1 MTEYRILCRIFAVM
15 LYNEFISED
24 ISMKY
29 RDLRISFNLADI
41 TFTILSIS
49 EETILTP
56 FPGHSHSKNSYELH
70 YIKKGNGTLIADGVS
85 YNLKPGTFY
94 VTGPE
99 VFHEQISDTDAPMVE
114 YGIYLQTAS
123 AQAIK
128 KDNPMA
134 AFMNTPFFIGDADRF
149 AGSLEDIME
158 RIFKELTDKPYGYE
172 LMTAALLEQY
182 LLTVTRLYGKKA
194 PKTSESPLNSPADMT
209 YLTIE
214 EAFLYDYKDLT
225 LSKLAERVNLGP
237 RQTERLLNKHY
248 SMTFSQKK
256 AEARMSAAL
265 LLLKGTQKSIGEISE
280 ELGFSSPEHF
290 TNAFKKYFHKTPGA
304 YRKAPKGDSL

>member
-1 MTEYRILCRIFAVM
+1 
-15 LYNEFISED
+15 
-24 ISMKY
+24 MKY
-29 RDLRISFNLADI
+29 RDLRISFELSNI
-41 TFTILSIS
+41 EFTILSIS

-70 YIKKGNGTLIADGVS
+70 YIKSGSGTLIADNVT
-85 YNLKPGTFY
+85 YRIEPRTFY

-99 VFHEQISDTDAPMVE
+99 VFHEQISDQDAPMVE
-114 YGIYLQTAS
+114 YGIYLQTDAL
-123 AQAIK
+123 QAIHR
-128 KDNPMA
+128 DNPMR
-134 AFMNTPFFIGDADRF
+134 AFLDTPFFICDSKDASQD
-149 AGSLEDIME
+149 LERIME
-158 RIFKELTDKPYGYE
+158 RIFTELKRKSFGHE
-172 LMTAALLEQY
+172 LMLKALVQEFLV
-182 LLTVTRLYGKKA
+182 TVTRLYGKSA
-194 PKTSESPLNSPADMT
+194 PKADKTSQNSPADMT

-225 LSKLAERVNLGP
+225 LSELAKRVNLGP

-248 SMTFSQKK
+248 NMTFSQKK

-290 TNAFKKYFHKTPGA
+290 TNAFKKYFHKTPA
-304 YRKAPKGDSL
+304 AFRKAP

>member
-1 MTEYRILCRIFAVM
+1 
-15 LYNEFISED
+15 
-24 ISMKY
+24 MKY
-29 RDLRISFNLADI
+29 RDLRISFELSGI

-56 FPGHSHSKNSYELH
+56 FPGHSHSKNSFELH
-70 YIKKGNGTLIADGVS
+70 YVKRGRGTLIADGVT
-85 YNLKPGTFY
+85 YQLEKGTFY

-99 VFHEQISDTDAPMVE
+99 VVHEQISNQDEPMVE
-114 YGIYLQTAS
+114 YGIYLQTS
-123 AQAIK
+123 YAQAWK
-128 KDNPMA
+128 KENPMA
-134 AFMNTPFFIGDADRF
+134 AFVNTPFYIGDAKEL
-149 AGSLEDIME
+149 AANLEEIME
-158 RIFKELTDKPYGYE
+158 RIFKELTDKAYGHE
-172 LMTAALLEQY
+172 LMVAALLEQY
-182 LLTVTRLYGKKA
+182 LLTVTRLYGKKP
-194 PKTSESPLNSPADMT
+194 PKVSDTPKNSPADMT

-225 LSKLAERVNLGP
+225 LSALAERVNLGP

-248 SMTFSQKK
+248 NMTFSQKK

-304 YRKAPKGDSL
+304 YRKAP

>member
-1 MTEYRILCRIFAVM
+1 
-15 LYNEFISED
+15 
-24 ISMKY
+24 MKY
-29 RDLRISFNLADI
+29 RDLRISFELSGI
-41 TFTILSIS
+41 TFTVLSIS
-49 EETILTP
+49 EETIMTP
-56 FPGHSHSKNSYELH
+56 FPSHSHSKNSFELH
-70 YIKKGNGTLIADGVS
+70 YIKKGSGTLIVDGRNYRIS
-85 YNLKPGTFY
+85 PKTFY
-94 VTGPE
+94 ITGPE
-99 VFHEQISDTDAPMVE
+99 VFHEQISDTGAPMVE
-114 YGIYLQTAS
+114 YGIYLQTSA
-123 AQAIK
+123 AQAVK

-134 AFMNTPFFIGDADRF
+134 AFMNTPFFISDTKDLSSSF
-149 AGSLEDIME
+149 EEIME
-158 RIFKELTDKPYGYE
+158 RIFKELNDKSYGYE

-194 PKTSESPLNSPADMT
+194 PKVTSTPKNSPADMT

-225 LSKLAERVNLGP
+225 LVKLAERVNLGP
-237 RQTERLLNKHY
+237 RQTERVLNKHY
-248 SMTFSQKK
+248 NMTFSQKK

-265 LLLKGTQKSIGEISE
+265 LLLRGTQKSIGEIAE

>member
-1 MTEYRILCRIFAVM
+1 
-15 LYNEFISED
+15 
-24 ISMKY
+24 MKY
-29 RDLRISFNLADI
+29 RDLRISFELSGV

-56 FPGHSHSKNSYELH
+56 FPGHSHSKNSFELH
-70 YIKKGNGTLIADGVS
+70 YIKKGKGTLIADNVT
-85 YNLKPGTFY
+85 YQLDKGTFY

-99 VFHEQISDTDAPMVE
+99 VVHEQISDTDAPMVE
-114 YGIYLQTAS
+114 YGIYLQTDVTERIHKS
-123 AQAIK
+123 
-128 KDNPMA
+128 NPISV
-134 AFMNTPFFIGDADRF
+134 FLNTPFFICDTKSSK
-149 AGSLEDIME
+149 AGLEETME
-158 RIFKELTDKPYGYE
+158 RIFAELDSKSFGQE
-172 LMTAALLEQY
+172 LMLIALIEQF
-182 LLTVTRLYGKKA
+182 LISVTRLYGKSVPA
-194 PKTSESPLNSPADMT
+194 PKTHSQNSPADMT

-225 LSKLAERVNLGP
+225 LSELAERVNLGP

-248 SMTFSQKK
+248 NMTFSQKK

-290 TNAFKKYFHKTPGA
+290 TNAFKKYFRKTPGA
-304 YRKAPKGDSL
+304 YRKAP